1 MTCRTF
7 VTYHTHK
14 HIYIALY
21 VVYDCM
27 SHDQE
32 IEKVNVTNCEP
43 DLEGSTGSYL
53 MDAIPSV

>member
-1 MTCRTF
+1 M
-7 VTYHTHK
+7 TYHTHK

>member
-1 MTCRTF
+1 M
-7 VTYHTHK
+7 TYHTHK
-14 HIYIALY
+14 HIIALY

-32 IEKVNVTNCEP
+32 IEKVNVTNYCEP